1 LCGWVNVVPK
11 SIPSYGV
18 LSFPFICQGAEV
30 GSTRERLPVS
40 RFSSSLRVV
49 PAGAVDDD
57 GVVPAPPPGATC
69 DMCLN
74 RVGVRGPPA
83 CLVGD
88 VRPDKIGGV
97 SPRRVLRLDLWC
109 GGRPGLAIMACPY
122 LPPHQR
128 FDPQHDVS
136 FCETLRAPHP
146 CVLVRPNLCPRGRA
160 KRSSPSGSGEAGF
173 DLWRM
178 GEVARALLLGLVL
191 GRWCPSFWWGIYD
204 HATTSIRLGRI
215 LRESQTVIS
224 FLSYVLSGGS

>member
-1 LCGWVNVVPK
+1 MSSQVSGEEVLCGWVNVVPK

-109 GGRPGLAIMACPY
+109 GGRPGLAIMACPLQRSCRGMS
-122 LPPHQR
+122 LPT
-128 FDPQHDVS
+128 S
-136 FCETLRAPHP
+136 APE
-146 CVLVRPNLCPRGRA
+146 VRPPA
-160 KRSSPSGSGEAGF
+160 
-173 DLWRM
+173 
-178 GEVARALLLGLVL
+178 
-191 GRWCPSFWWGIYD
+191 
-204 HATTSIRLGRI
+204 
-215 LRESQTVIS
+215 
-224 FLSYVLSGGS
+224 